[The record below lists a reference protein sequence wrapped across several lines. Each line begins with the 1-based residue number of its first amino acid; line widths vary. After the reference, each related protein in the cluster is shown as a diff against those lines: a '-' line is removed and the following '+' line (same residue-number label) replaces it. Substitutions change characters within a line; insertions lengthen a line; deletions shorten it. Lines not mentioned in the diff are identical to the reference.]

1 MVEAGYDVFSQIA
14 SLRAD
19 NKKIYVFGHYEY
31 YDSYVNAQTKQ
42 WTNKQVFAAGVNY
55 HPVSQIGIKAE
66 YSLRKF
72 KSGFENEPSINI
84 GVVYEGFFL

>member
-1 MVEAGYDVFSQIA
+1 MD
-14 SLRAD
+14 
-19 NKKIYVFGHYEY
+19 
-31 YDSYVNAQTKQ
+31 
-42 WTNKQVFAAGVNY
+42 KQVFTAGVNY
-55 HPVSQIGIKAE
+55 HPVPQIGIKAE